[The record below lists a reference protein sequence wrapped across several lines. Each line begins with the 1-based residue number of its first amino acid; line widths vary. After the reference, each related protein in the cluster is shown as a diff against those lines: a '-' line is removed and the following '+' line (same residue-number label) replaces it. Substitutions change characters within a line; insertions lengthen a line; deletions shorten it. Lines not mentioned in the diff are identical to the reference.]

1 MAWLTWLTLFASIFL
16 LTYGV
21 SVLWGKRQ
29 RVKEMVGQ
37 TAAAPK
43 GSQLLKNPGR
53 EGALTGWAVDILSF
67 SGGWATGDLER
78 LNRVQES
85 LLQAG
90 IRHPQAPVMFFGARV
105 LTALLLPIP
114 FLLSAIVRGKL
125 DPMALLVAFLMAG
138 FGFFLP
144 ALWLS
149 FRVKSRQNRIDKALP
164 DILDLLVI
172 CIESGLAL
180 QAALNK
186 VAEEI
191 RHTYRDFYDELQIV
205 CAEIRGGIPWDESF
219 EHLAKR
225 TGVQSV
231 KSLVGMMI
239 QTEKLGVSIGQALRH
254 HGDFT
259 RTQRLLRVE
268 ENAAK
273 LPVKILF
280 PLIFCI
286 LPVMFLVLL
295 GPTIIHVMERLPM
308 IKRPGR

>member
-1 MAWLTWLTLFASIFL
+1 MALLTWLTVFASIFL
-16 LTYGV
+16 FTYGV
-21 SVLWGKRQ
+21 SVYFGKRQ
-29 RVKEMVGQ
+29 RVKEMMGKPV
-37 TAAAPK
+37 TEKSAP
-43 GSQLLKNPGR
+43 LLKS
-53 EGALTGWAVDILSF
+53 VDQGSTVKNLAMDFLSF

-78 LNRVQES
+78 LSRVQES

-90 IRHPQAPVMFFGARV
+90 IRHPQAPAIFFGCRV
-105 LTALLLPIP
+105 LAALLLPIP
-114 FLLSAIVRGKL
+114 VLLSAIIRGQLSPKL
-125 DPMALLVAFLMAG
+125 LLLAFFLAVL
-138 FGFFLP
+138 GFFLP
-144 ALWLS
+144 NLWLD
-149 FRVKSRQNRIDKALP
+149 FRVKGRQNRIDKALP

-191 RHTYRDFYDELQIV
+191 RYTYRDFYDELQIV

-219 EHLAKR
+219 DNLGKR

-239 QTEKLGVSIGQALRH
+239 QTERLGVSIGQALRH

-259 RTQRLLRVE
+259 RTQRILRVE
-268 ENAAK
+268 EKAAK

-280 PLIFCI
+280 PLVLCI

-295 GPTIIHVMERLPM
+295 GPTFVVFVERWSKFM
-308 IKRPGR
+308 K

>member
-1 MAWLTWLTLFASIFL
+1 
-16 LTYGV
+16 
-21 SVLWGKRQ
+21 
-29 RVKEMVGQ
+29 VGQ
-37 TAAAPK
+37 PAAHKSTPLLRPA
-43 GSQLLKNPGR
+43 GRESALKN
-53 EGALTGWAVDILSF
+53 WAVDLLSF
-67 SGGWATGDLER
+67 SGGWATGDLDR

-90 IRHPQAPVMFFGARV
+90 IRHPQAPTMFFGCRV
-105 LTALLLPIP
+105 LAALLLPIP
-114 FLLSAIVRGKL
+114 SLLSAIVRGQVN
-125 DPMALLVAFLMAG
+125 PTALLLAFILAG
-138 FGFFLP
+138 VGFFLP
-144 ALWLS
+144 SIWLN
-149 FRVKSRQNRIDKALP
+149 FRVKARQNRIDKALP

-186 VAEEI
+186 VAEEV
-191 RHTYRDFYDELQIV
+191 RYTYRDFYDELQIV

-219 EHLAKR
+219 DHLGKR

-231 KSLVGMMI
+231 KSLVGMLI

-254 HGDFT
+254 HGEFT

-268 ENAAK
+268 EKAAK

-280 PLIFCI
+280 PLVFCI

-308 IKRPGR
+308 IGKPR

>member
-37 TAAAPK
+37 LAASKSSPLLRTADRE
-43 GSQLLKNPGR
+43 STLKN
-53 EGALTGWAVDILSF
+53 WAVDFLSF

-78 LNRVQES
+78 LSRVQEA

-90 IRHPQAPVMFFGARV
+90 IRHPQAPAMFFGCRV
-105 LTALLLPIP
+105 VAALLLPIP
-114 FLLSAIVRGKL
+114 FLLSAIVRGQL
-125 DPMALLVAFLMAG
+125 NPTALLTAFLMAG
-138 FGFFLP
+138 LGFFLP
-144 ALWLS
+144 NIWLG
-149 FRVKSRQNRIDKALP
+149 FRVKGRQNRIDKALP

-191 RHTYRDFYDELQIV
+191 RLTYRDFYDELQIV

-219 EHLAKR
+219 DNLGKR

-259 RTQRLLRVE
+259 RTQRILRVE

-273 LPVKILF
+273 LPVKILI
-280 PLIFCI
+280 PLVFCI
-286 LPVMFLVLL
+286 LPVMFLVIL
-295 GPTIIHVMERLPM
+295 GPTIIFVMEKFAAMR
-308 IKRPGR
+308 GGS

>member
-21 SVLWGKRQ
+21 SVYVGKRQ
-29 RVKEMVGQ
+29 RVKEMMGQ
-37 TAAAPK
+37 PVTRKTSP
-43 GSQLLKNPGR
+43 LLKTMDQGSTLKN
-53 EGALTGWAVDILSF
+53 WAMDFLSF
-67 SGGWATGDLER
+67 SGGWATGDLDR
-78 LNRVQES
+78 LSRLQEK

-90 IRHPQAPVMFFGARV
+90 IRHPQAPTVFFGCRV
-105 LTALLLPIP
+105 LAALLLPIP
-114 FLLSAIVRGKL
+114 VLLSGLIRGNLNPKFMFFAFVMALVGFLLPNI
-125 DPMALLVAFLMAG
+125 
-138 FGFFLP
+138 
-144 ALWLS
+144 WLN
-149 FRVKSRQNRIDKALP
+149 FRVQGRQNRIDKALP

-191 RHTYRDFYDELQIV
+191 RFTYRDFYDELQIV

-219 EHLAKR
+219 DHLGKR

-259 RTQRLLRVE
+259 RTQRILRVE
-268 ENAAK
+268 EKAAK

-280 PLIFCI
+280 PLVLCI

-295 GPTIIHVMERLPM
+295 GPTFVVFFERWAKIL
-308 IKRPGR
+308 K